1 MALSLTTAGGAL
13 WPILSRR
20 AGAFALAALAV
31 WVAPLPADTLQWWG
45 RVVLCLL
52 AAWLAMLV
60 VSRLLPAPMLPL
72 HRRAVLVTGCSSGFG
87 QAAALALDAAGAHV
101 VAAVRTPDA
110 PGTRRLVAQASSR
123 MRVVRMDVT
132 DDASVAAAVAAV
144 RQALGDNELWAVVNN
159 AGSLGVGE
167 CEWLDMDHM
176 KSILDVNTF
185 GTLRVIRAFLPMLR
199 ESKGRIV
206 NMISILCRCSLGG
219 VVPYCVSKYATL
231 ALTEALRHE
240 VRRFGVSVHSLEPW
254 FYETPLL
261 EQGPTKFQEAWDK
274 APDHVK
280 DAYGQDYISRMQN
293 TRESLLSLLTLPARK
308 VHVVSEA
315 VIDACFARDPQV
327 RYIPSL
333 FAEFTADLTP
343 FGRVIIAIMHN
354 MFLPRFRHKS
364 L

>member
-13 WPILSRR
+13 WPMLSRR

-31 WVAPLPADTLQWWG
+31 WVAPLPADTLLWWG
-45 RVVLCLL
+45 RAALCLL

-72 HRRAVLVTGCSSGFG
+72 HRRAVL
-87 QAAALALDAAGAHV
+87 
-101 VAAVRTPDA
+101 
-110 PGTRRLVAQASSR
+110 ASSR

-261 EQGPTKFQEAWDK
+261 EQGPTKLEEAWDK

-333 FAEFTADLTP
+333 FAEFTADLAP
-343 FGRVIIAIMHN
+343 FGRVIIAILHN
-354 MFLPRFRHKS
+354 MFLPRLRHKS